1 MSGTTDADERAA
13 IAERAR
19 ISELSDQLHETVRA
33 RSVTYWQDRM
43 VSTTV
48 HSEFLAV
55 SWSGDREYRLAQA
68 YEKASRRFRK
78 RRDPDTGFGWGADR
92 TERDRTKLVHDLR
105 ERYAFKQNRRYAEEC
120 YVFYKS
126 SEIAPVTL
134 TSIAPTLLPA
144 FYAAPLHHFFVIRR
158 HQPVAERDDS
168 VAYTAWTVAE
178 PPARTAQD
186 MIKQITDS
194 MFPKKCP
201 DSDVRGGGDIPW
213 GLIVATGFLI
223 LVLMAT
229 AAWWF
234 WGEGRDQFERL
245 VALSDPSPPA
255 SPTTQMPVLTTDSP
269 VLPAS
274 TDGRFGQVEAQLA
287 SIEARLVDL
296 VTHDQIATHQAEIR
310 GLLGEMQDAQAQGAG
325 DVDTGGLDLPA
336 CLPVRQVGG
345 HRVPTYLFV
354 AVFSARGITAIAPG
368 NDDAQAASIRNQ
380 LPYIGQTVD
389 ADRFV
394 AESRTLFAQSQG
406 QGCRHYVMLLDN
418 EAGEVSSYIAQRQ
431 AVEDHFYIY
440 RIRQ

>member
-201 DSDVRGGGDIPW
+201 DNPAPPPRP
-213 GLIVATGFLI
+213 LI
-223 LVLMAT
+223 LIFITGLLILALIASAV
-229 AAWWF
+229 WWF
-234 WGEGRDQFERL
+234 WGAGREQFERF
-245 VALSDPSPPA
+245 VTLSDPSPSA
-255 SPTTQMPVLTTDSP
+255 SPSTQMPVLTTDSP

-274 TDGRFGQVEAQLA
+274 TDGRFGQVEAQIA

-394 AESRTLFAQSQG
+394 EESRALFAQSQG